1 MWLESHFD
9 EKCVQD
15 EMRGWGVGEWK
26 KNSHSKCNLFILYL
40 QLWICAT
47 RVKRRDPFFDKWRSQ
62 CAQNAIHFCW
72 WQLVKYLFHLMVNH
86 SSRAHILCTLTSL
99 RLQCS
104 ASPSIFQLYSLIV
117 TAKKNSLMMGI
128 YSECWQTR
136 EWHPF
141 WRPQRRV
148 LLPSILYEGTLRTS
162 LFFIWFCTK
171 GDNISGVLRG

>member
-1 MWLESHFD
+1 MKNASKTRCEDEELES
-9 EKCVQD
+9 EKKTATVNAIC
-15 EMRGWGVGEWK
+15 
-26 KNSHSKCNLFILYL
+26 LYY
-40 QLWICAT
+40 IYNYGY
-47 RVKRRDPFFDKWRSQ
+47 VKRRDPFFDKWRSQ

-171 GDNISGVLRG
+171 GDNISGVIRG